1 MGARMKT
8 LLYYFLI
15 FFLYFNSFAQ
25 QDAEG
30 CKDPVLFTRFPNFY
44 ISHCSENYNELT
56 LRSSPEKTETK
67 EGNLLKITYYY
78 NYDTGERTK
87 SSFQIMKNYEN
98 AMLKNDDRIV
108 YKNNSAQDTVL
119 EAIYHLANKESE
131 YWINVG
137 SFAGTAN

>member
-25 QDAEG
+25 QDAEE

-67 EGNLLKITYYY
+67 EGNPLKITYYY
-78 NYDTGERTK
+78 NYDTGEKTK
-87 SSFQIMKNYEN
+87 SPFQIMKNYEN
-98 AMLKNDDRIV
+98 AVLKNDGKIV
-108 YKNNSAQDTVL
+108 YKNANAQDADL
-119 EAIYHLANKESE
+119 EAIYYLAKKEKE
-131 YWINVG
+131 YWIKVG
-137 SFAGTAN
+137 SFGGTAN